1 MTEKGI
7 KITTHIILGIVLL
20 AVCYF
25 LNYLYFKFDID
36 KQLLPFLRIVQYL
49 FAYNAIRQFSKC
61 FEGWKYYKT
70 LYKIVEFPDVFYPL
84 VLKPY
89 LKMFVGLM
97 VFLMV
102 FLGGTYAVYK
112 FLPALMGYDL
122 TYETKAFLCITTST
136 ILIRTF
142 GDWLI
147 KNLVRWNYK
156 LDNLAE
162 HLELTSHLVNEERIR
177 YIIYIIFFISLPLFT
192 FFSLENMKVF
202 SHGKIDSAF
211 LSSFGTFIA
220 YDRLFN
226 NRHLIKFSPKK
237 HWELLVKVYDKDPK
251 YKGKENFLIKRAGN
265 QNDKT

>member
-1 MTEKGI
+1 MMKKGKYI
-7 KITTHIILGIVLL
+7 LEGIILLVI
-20 AVCYF
+20 CYF
-25 LNYLYFKFDID
+25 INYFFFKFDID
-36 KQLLPFLRIVQYL
+36 RQLISVLRIIQYL
-49 FAYNAIRQFSKC
+49 LVYNSIRQFSRC
-61 FEGWKYYKT
+61 FEDWKHYKT
-70 LYKIVEFPDVFYPL
+70 IYKIVEFPDVFYPL

-89 LKMFVGLM
+89 LKMFMGLLF
-97 VFLMV
+97 FLMV
-102 FLGGTYAVYK
+102 FLGGTYAIYK
-112 FLPALMGYDL
+112 FIPESLGHDL
-122 TYETKAFLCITTST
+122 SYETKAFLSITTST

-156 LDNLAE
+156 PDNLNE
-162 HLELTSHLVNEERIR
+162 HLELTSQLVNEERIR

-202 SHGKIDSAF
+202 SHGNIGAAF

-237 HWELLVKVYDKDPK
+237 HWELLIQVYDKDPK
-251 YKGKENFLIKRAGN
+251 YKGKENYLIKRKEN
-265 QNDKT
+265 QK